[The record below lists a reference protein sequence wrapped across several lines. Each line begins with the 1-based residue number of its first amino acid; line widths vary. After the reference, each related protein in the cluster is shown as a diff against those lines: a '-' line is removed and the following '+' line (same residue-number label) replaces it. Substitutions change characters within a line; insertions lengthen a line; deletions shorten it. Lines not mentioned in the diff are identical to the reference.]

1 MNKNLQPVSITNY
14 FGVKS
19 SAVFMLRT
27 VLGEVW
33 TIWMN
38 FGIIT
43 LCHLYGD
50 GCVTGGRPGL
60 QTRVCGT
67 NTVVDRFD
75 SYTSP
80 PTYLNHNL
88 NYKSSIPPPLKYRLV
103 YDEQSK

>member
-19 SAVFMLRT
+19 SAVFKLRT

-38 FGIIT
+38 FGIIK

-60 QTRVCGT
+60 QTRACGT

-80 PTYLNHNL
+80 P
-88 NYKSSIPPPLKYRLV
+88 KY
-103 YDEQSK
+103 

>member
-1 MNKNLQPVSITNY
+1 MNKNLQPVSIKIY

-19 SAVFMLRT
+19 SAVFMWRT
-27 VLGEVW
+27 FLGEVW

-38 FGIIT
+38 FGMIK
-43 LCHLYGD
+43 LCHLHGD

-60 QTRVCGT
+60 QTRACGT

-80 PTYLNHNL
+80 PYFFPVP
-88 NYKSSIPPPLKYRLV
+88 SITILFYQ
-103 YDEQSK
+103 YISAISN